1 MSGFAAACG
10 GHGVVAAQSKSDGH
24 STLNENSI
32 SDSLGSKPAG
42 GWSLPELAR
51 RCSV

>member
-1 MSGFAAACG
+1 MSGGVTCASA
-10 GHGVVAAQSKSDGH
+10 HGVHAAQSKSDGH

-32 SDSLGSKPAG
+32 CASFGSKPAG
-42 GWSLPELAR
+42 GSSLPEAAT